1 MQGLAFTHGH
11 GVIHLD
17 LKPANVF
24 VTASGRFKIGDFG
37 MATVWPRPRTA
48 DVAGDER
55 TSFERE
61 GDKVYMAAELLQ
73 GVYGPAADV
82 FRYVSLDEWVGGS

>member
-1 MQGLAFTHGH
+1 MQGLSFIHGN

-24 VTASGRFKIGDFG
+24 VTAAGRFKIGDFG
-37 MATVWPRPRTA
+37 MASLWPRPRA
-48 DVAGDER
+48 VEAAGEKR
-55 TSFERE
+55 VSFERE

-82 FRYVSLDEWVGGS
+82 FR